1 LIGEST
7 YGKDSIQLVFDLDD
21 GSSLHITSAKW
32 WIPGS
37 NPSPEGKGIQ
47 PDVLVTESTQSPD
60 SMIESAR
67 RYFFP

>member
-32 WIPGS
+32 WIPGL
-37 NPSPEGKGIQ
+37 NPSPEGEGIQ
-47 PDVLVTESTQSPD
+47 PDLLVPESTESPD